1 MAATNDVR
9 HLQKLLLAQMDEEPS
24 TNVARLTR
32 EGELGYLLRM
42 FFGHLHEAGIA
53 FRNLDT
59 ECKRRVDELIARDRT
74 AKNLF
79 SQLRS
84 IYNDTSTK
92 GLRKA
97 LVTIRNLAFHYD
109 GNEFADSLQLNWS
122 EAKLVIAAMGGM
134 SRYCFTD
141 QILMRRT
148 VEGVGGIENFQ
159 STMVGDA
166 IKLAGTLAQAV
177 DHLLNAVICLTLA
190 NSASDKERT

>member
-1 MAATNDVR
+1 
-9 HLQKLLLAQMDEEPS
+9 
-24 TNVARLTR
+24 
-32 EGELGYLLRM
+32 
-42 FFGHLHEAGIA
+42 
-53 FRNLDT
+53 
-59 ECKRRVDELIARDRT
+59 
-74 AKNLF
+74 
-79 SQLRS
+79 
-84 IYNDTSTK
+84 
-92 GLRKA
+92 
-97 LVTIRNLAFHYD
+97 
-109 GNEFADSLQLNWS
+109 
-122 EAKLVIAAMGGM
+122 MGGM